1 MNIVEKK
8 VEELVP
14 YERNPRVNEGAVNS
28 VAESIKNFGFKVP
41 IVIDSNNVIIAG
53 HTRLKAAKQLGMDTV
68 PCIVADD
75 LNEEQIKAFRLA
87 DNKVGELA
95 FWDEGLLELE
105 LFDIKNIDMS
115 NFGFELPDDVDGV
128 KEAEEKQNRFEK
140 MELRAFEHYD
150 YLVFVFDNTMDWLNV
165 ANEFGLKKVDAGYGK
180 TKKVGIGRVLRGKE
194 LVKRIE
200 HKIADTEQ
208 RESGASNDN

>member
-1 MNIVEKK
+1 M
-8 VEELVP
+8 
-14 YERNPRVNEGAVNS
+14 
-28 VAESIKNFGFKVP
+28 
-41 IVIDSNNVIIAG
+41 
-53 HTRLKAAKQLGMDTV
+53 
-68 PCIVADD
+68 
-75 LNEEQIKAFRLA
+75 KAFRLA
-87 DNKVGELA
+87 DNKAGEIA

-105 LFDIKNIDMS
+105 LFDIKDIDMS
-115 NFGFELPDDVDGV
+115 DFGFELPDEVDDK

-194 LVKRIE
+194 LVERLGN
-200 HKIADTEQ
+200 KIVDPEQ
-208 RESGASNDN
+208 RESGSSNDR